1 MAVLIYFIF
10 FKNQIPEAA
19 LWASLVAVVTVQ
31 FDKRTRFDKE
41 KVFKILKEIG
51 TNCLEVTG
59 VMLGVG
65 FIMGSF
71 SMTGLGV
78 SLPHAMYVLAGGSV
92 ILLIFL
98 TALTSFIMGMGMT
111 TICCYIFLA
120 VTMAPALVQAGLNQF
135 AVHMFILYCGMLSYI
150 TPPVAVATIPA
161 AMISGG
167 DGMKIGI
174 NACKIGLALFLM
186 PFLFVGNPALLLRDA
201 SAFEII
207 KSMLYATIAA
217 VVAVQATNNHYFFIG
232 KPQINKALNTVMRI
246 VLIAGCVSFG
256 LPTVTSDI
264 IGLVVFAV
272 ILIPLYLYHLKG
284 KGKSSKLNA

>member
-1 MAVLIYFIF
+1 
-10 FKNQIPEAA
+10 
-19 LWASLVAVVTVQ
+19 
-31 FDKRTRFDKE
+31 
-41 KVFKILKEIG
+41 
-51 TNCLEVTG
+51 
-59 VMLGVG
+59 
-65 FIMGSF
+65 
-71 SMTGLGV
+71 
-78 SLPHAMYVLAGGSV
+78 
-92 ILLIFL
+92 
-98 TALTSFIMGMGMT
+98 
-111 TICCYIFLA
+111 
-120 VTMAPALVQAGLNQF
+120 
-135 AVHMFILYCGMLSYI
+135 
-150 TPPVAVATIPA
+150 
-161 AMISGG
+161 
-167 DGMKIGI
+167 
-174 NACKIGLALFLM
+174 M

-201 SAFEII
+201 SVFEII